1 MGWMRRVS
9 ALFQG
14 KKLSRDLEDELEFH
28 LAMREKLNREQG
40 MASPEARRNAR
51 VRFGNPASWLERMR
65 EIDILTWPGSIRQD
79 VRYGLRMLLKHGGFT
94 ASAVLALA
102 LGIGVNTVVFTAY
115 KAIVTRSLDAHEP
128 DKMVN
133 ISLLRQSGD
142 KDPKFSYPDYL
153 AYRDHTRS
161 FSGVI
166 AASGEAVTLSGAGGA
181 VVETHTALGT
191 IAGKF
196 GFVIPSLSTTGAE
209 IIRTAVVSENY
220 FQVLGV
226 APERGR
232 FFDPQMASELLSSPA
247 VLISDN
253 YWKRRFAS
261 DPEILGRSIRLNG
274 AAVTIIGITPH
285 DFVGTDIST
294 PDFWLPLSIEP
305 LLHPDSNPLRDRE
318 NVFCRIFGRL
328 GPGVTMRQAQ
338 AEVTVL
344 ADRLRALHD
353 PHSDASKPVT
363 AEVWPGSPFGRKPDT
378 SFNFAILLIMVAV
391 GMVLVIACANVAS
404 LQLARAASRQN
415 ELGMRLSL
423 GASRGRIIR
432 QLLTES
438 ILLGLLSGIVA
449 LAFTWGLLHI
459 AASVLADGL
468 PQEWGSLVLH
478 VTPDMQVFAY
488 VFLLSLL
495 AGVLFGLAPALES
508 SRAALSSSFKANKET
523 SPSRG
528 RRIRDLLIAAQ
539 VAVCLVLMI
548 AGSLLIRGSIHAVDM
563 KTGYDG
569 KHVINVE
576 IQFPDG
582 ANPDGANPVG
592 ARYNPSRQEAL
603 MHAVRSKVEALPGVA
618 AVTDGRAPDG
628 GGVRSAAVSL
638 TGDKSP
644 ENSRQYAFYTYVLPN
659 YFQTLGIPMLSGRV
673 FQSQQGVPQPAV
685 VVSESQAAELWP
697 GQNPIGHMLSLDTT
711 NQFHSKTESL
721 PDGVTYTVVGVV
733 KDTRG
738 VQLDSSDNAQI
749 YLPLAE
755 DRLREHPLLVHT
767 QSDPQTLMP
776 EIGAQISS
784 VDPNLVAY
792 TSTLDEMLRETAPF
806 VVSRAAAAFATIVG
820 VFGLLLAS
828 MGIYGTVSYIVVLRT
843 REVGIRMALGASK
856 RSVLAVILREST
868 RPVLAGLGTGMI
880 LAVGASYVLR
890 TLLYG
895 LGTVDAISFIGVSVL
910 FLAIALLA
918 AYVPSRTAMRVDPVV
933 ALRYE

>member
-1 MGWMRRVS
+1 MGLMRRAR

-51 VRFGNPASWLERMR
+51 VRFGNRASWLERMR
-65 EIDILTWPGSIRQD
+65 EIDIFTWPGSIRQD

-115 KAIVTRSLDAHEP
+115 KAIVARSLDAHEP

-142 KDPKFSYPDYL
+142 KDPMFSYPDYL
-153 AYRDHTRS
+153 AYRDQTHS
-161 FSGVI
+161 FNGVI
-166 AASGEAVTLSGAGGA
+166 AASGETVTLSGAGGA
-181 VVETHTALGT
+181 MVETHTALGT

-196 GFVIPSLSTTGAE
+196 GFIIPSLSTTGAE
-209 IIRTAVVSENY
+209 IIRTAMVSENY

-253 YWKRRFAS
+253 YWKRRFAA

-305 LLHPDSNPLRDRE
+305 LIHQDANPLRDRE
-318 NVFCRIFGRL
+318 NAMCRVFGRL

-338 AEVTVL
+338 AEVNVL
-344 ADRLRALHD
+344 ADRLRALHES
-353 PHSDASKPVT
+353 HSEASKPVT
-363 AEVWPGSPFGRKPDT
+363 AQVWPGSPFGRKPD
-378 SFNFAILLIMVAV
+378 SSLNSAILLIMVAV

-438 ILLGLLSGIVA
+438 VLLGLLSGIVA
-449 LAFTWGLLHI
+449 LVFTWGLLHV

-478 VTPDMQVFAY
+478 VTPDLQVFAY
-488 VFLLSLL
+488 VFLISLL

-508 SRAALSSSFKANKET
+508 SRSALSSSFKANKET

-563 KTGYDG
+563 NTGYEG

-576 IQFPDG
+576 IEFPNG
-582 ANPDGANPVG
+582 SK
-592 ARYNPSRQEAL
+592 YNPSRREVL
-603 MHAVRSKVEALPGVA
+603 MRAVRTKVEALPGVA

-644 ENSRQYAFYTYVLPN
+644 GNSRQYAFYTYVLPN

-697 GQNPIGHMLSLDTT
+697 GQNPVGHMLSLDTT

-721 PDGVTYTVVGVV
+721 PDGVAYTVVGVV

-755 DRLREHPLLVHT
+755 DRLREHPLLVRT
-767 QSDPQTLMP
+767 QSDPQTLMA

-792 TSTLDEMLRETAPF
+792 TSTLDEMLHETGPF

-820 VFGLLLAS
+820 LFGLLLAS

-868 RPVLAGLGTGMI
+868 RPVLAGLGAGMI

-895 LGTVDAISFIGVSVL
+895 LGTVDAVSFIGVSVL
-910 FLAIALLA
+910 FLGIALLA